1 MMSYSEQ
8 QCLIDVDWE
17 YFLSFTVYTYF
28 FLVFTCQCVNY
39 IAIFSDIESP
49 LRQMDF
55 NETNLK
61 DT

>member
-17 YFLSFTVYTYF
+17 YFLSFTVYTFF

-49 LRQMDF
+49 DF
-55 NETNLK
+55 L
-61 DT
+61 